1 MKLYLLINDLAKVGG
16 LRTVSINLSK
26 ALIEKGYDVSIIS
39 AVDHQPRCS
48 DVKVATFGLPKLHG
62 LSKLEKLFWY
72 IRCFFKFN
80 RFSKGRNNDI
90 FIGIGTIMNLMMF
103 SKSSQVIATEH
114 TAYKNNSPIVQ
125 WIRKLAY
132 SRYKKIVLLTQR
144 DKHYYEKLNSHL
156 AVIPNFIDDV
166 RMVDYCL
173 DSHRVLF
180 VGMLSKVKGS
190 DYLLEIIKKSVSR
203 NANIHFDIVGDGPD
217 LAAFSEA
224 IESLSIGSRVTVHGR
239 LNNVTGLY
247 QNAGVF
253 ILTSRNEGFPMVLL
267 EAQSHG
273 LPVVSFDCETGPSE
287 MIQHGYNGYLVD
299 TFDTEAFSEHLVD
312 LFEDRSLRNVMS
324 KNSSRN
330 VKKFTKN
337 EVIRLWDEVLKQ

>member
-1 MKLYLLINDLAKVGG
+1 MINDLDKIGG
-16 LRTVSINLSK
+16 LRTVSINLSR
-26 ALIEKGYDVSIIS
+26 ALVEKGYDVSIIS
-39 AVDHQPRCS
+39 AVDHQS
-48 DVKVATFGLPKLHG
+48 QYGDIKVATLGLPKLHG
-62 LSKLEKLFWY
+62 LSKFKKLFWY

-80 RFSKGRNNDI
+80 QFSKGRNDDI
-90 FIGIGTIMNLMMF
+90 FVGIGVIMNLMMF

-114 TAYKNNSPIVQ
+114 TAYKNNNLIVQ
-125 WIRKLAY
+125 WIRKFAY

-144 DKHYYEKLNSHL
+144 DKRNYEKLSSHL

-217 LAAFSEA
+217 LPAFSEA
-224 IESLSIGSRVTVHGR
+224 IESLSIDDRVTVHGR
-239 LNNVTGLY
+239 LNDVTSLY
-247 QNAGVF
+247 QNASVF

-267 EAQSHG
+267 EAQSYG

-287 MIQHGYNGYLVD
+287 MIQNGYNGYLVD
-299 TFDTEAFSEHLVD
+299 RFDTEEFSENLID

-324 KNSSRN
+324 KNSSQN
-330 VKKFTKN
+330 VKKFTKK
-337 EVIRLWDEVLKQ
+337 EVIRLWDDVLKH